1 MMDQQRTNCDN
12 CGGVLVDGK
21 CPYCGSEWFRPGI
34 NFGSGYITEARVTAH
49 ELIDNLGRDADGRM
63 MVHRYGMVY
72 ELELIINNLQAE
84 DMRRLLDAIGME
96 RLRMEMRAR

>member
-34 NFGSGYITEARVTAH
+34 NFGSGYVTEARVTAH
-49 ELIDNLGRDADGRM
+49 NLRNIMYCDDRM
-63 MVHRYGMVY
+63 YNAITDTVY
-72 ELELIINNLQAE
+72 EVEIAFSGLQAE
-84 DMRRLLDAIGME
+84 DVRRLLDAIGVE
-96 RLRMEMRAR
+96 RLRMEMRAT